1 MGAGRPPDGLQH
13 INRLEGPR
21 ELKKRLRW
29 IYASMMNQC
38 TVEQACEAL
47 GIRPARLHQLRNRV
61 LQSGL
66 EGLAPG
72 KPGRPKQPKPDEELT
87 SKVKSLERQVNE
99 LKLELYT
106 ADLRRDLA
114 AMERPASQKKLWERK

>member
-1 MGAGRPPDGLQH
+1 MGAGRPPDGLHH

-38 TVEQACEAL
+38 TVEEACEVL
-47 GIRPARLHQLRNRV
+47 GIRPARFHQLRNRV

-72 KPGRPKQPKPDEELT
+72 KPGRPKKPKADEELT

-114 AMERPASQKKLWERK
+114 AMERPSSQKKLWERK

>member
-38 TVEQACEAL
+38 TVEEACEAL
-47 GIRPARLHQLRNRV
+47 GIGPARFHQLRNRV

-72 KPGRPKQPKPDEELT
+72 KPGRPKKPKPDEELT

-106 ADLRRDLA
+106 ADLRRGLA
-114 AMERPASQKKLWERK
+114 AMERPVSQKKLW

>member
-21 ELKKRLRW
+21 ELKKRMRW
-29 IYASMMNQC
+29 IYASMMNEC
-38 TVEQACEAL
+38 TVEEACEAL
-47 GIRPARLHQLRNRV
+47 GIGPARFHQLRNRV

-66 EGLAPG
+66 DGLALG
-72 KPGRPKQPKPDEELT
+72 KPGRPKKPKPDEELV
-87 SKVKSLERQVNE
+87 SKIKSLERQVTD

-106 ADLRRDLA
+106 ADLRRDLD
-114 AMERPASQKKLWERK
+114 AMERSSSQKKLWERK